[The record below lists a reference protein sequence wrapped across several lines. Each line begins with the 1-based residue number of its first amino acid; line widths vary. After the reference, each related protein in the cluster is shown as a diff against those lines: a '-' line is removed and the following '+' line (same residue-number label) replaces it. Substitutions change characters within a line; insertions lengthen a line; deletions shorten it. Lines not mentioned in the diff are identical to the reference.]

1 MPPKSSAGKEK
12 DLAAEDEVLQAVIL
26 ADSFNKRFRPLTV
39 GKPRCLLP
47 ICNATLLDWT
57 FESLA
62 LAGVQEIFVICRS
75 YADLVKKAIRE
86 SKWSRPGS
94 GIKIVP
100 IITAKETFSP
110 GDAMRDIYTHG
121 IITSDFVLV
130 TGDLVSNIR
139 IDEVV
144 RVHKERRRTNKD
156 AIMTMVVKESGFQHR
171 TRSRG
176 ESGVFVLDPETS
188 ECLHY
193 EPVIGYPPK
202 THAGIPREILAEHP
216 EVEIRNDLIDCCID
230 VCSVEVPSLFQD
242 NFDYADIRRDFV
254 YGILTSDL
262 LIKNIHCYIAK
273 EGYAARVAD
282 TRSYDAISKDILSR
296 WTFPLVPDDNHPGG
310 HAYEYLRGNKYIAKD
325 NTVVMSRTAK
335 VGPNTLI
342 GAHTSIADGANIS
355 GSVIGQRCKIGP
367 GAVLKGAY
375 IFDDT
380 EIGAGAL
387 VENSIVGSGV
397 WIGESS
403 IVRTGCL
410 IADGVVLGKNARLVR
425 FDRVSRRRDLVD
437 GESTDGEEDEEEWEM
452 VEAHQ
457 DSITS
462 VLGEGSNA
470 VVWPQSP
477 SEDEGDEGD
486 GVESYNNQRLMR
498 IGDTASDLDLSDS
511 GSVTED
517 ESDSEDEDDGSM
529 NGLSR
534 TSSMTSISLPDHSA
548 STIHNLQASAA
559 DSEFRSEV
567 KQSLDRAFDEG
578 HSVDNASVE
587 LKTLRMAS
595 NVPLRRVREAVVEAI
610 VERIPIIEG
619 DAAKQ
624 RVEITKMVARWGP
637 LIDRIGG
644 VDPVETVE
652 VLANHCALS
661 KRLPLFGQILV
672 ALYQADIVDEDDIR
686 AWHAR
691 PSSKGEGYTPG
702 SHREGFEK
710 CWSIGKMMI
719 EQFDEQE
726 SDEESE
732 EDSDEEEEEEEKGK
746 QAPTSKPEPKVESS
760 EEESE
765 VSEEGDGEEEG
776 KVETAPAAKPEHT
789 ENDEEESEESG
800 EEESEE
806 VSGEEESEEGSEE
819 SEEEAQVAK
828 TAASTTSTVPTA
840 SASSPLSP
848 PTQLQVVT
856 KSAPTSS
863 TLAATSTTPT
873 ASASTASS
881 IAAKP
886 AVVADP
892 VSKQA
897 SISAGEITRT
907 VVASTADNQLPV
919 PSTAA
924 SVPRAQVAAGAATT
938 TALSGKIAAAHDARE
953 AEESEEESEEG
964 SGSGSEEDSSEGGD
978 TSLQSHH
985 AGEDSS
991 EEESE

>member
-12 DLAAEDEVLQAVIL
+12 DLAAEEEVLQAVIL

-86 SKWSRPGS
+86 SKWSRPSS

-193 EPVIGYPPK
+193 DSVVGYPPK

-254 YGILTSDL
+254 YGVLTSDL

-325 NTVVMSRTAK
+325 NTVIMSRYVTAR

-342 GAHTSIADGANIS
+342 GAHSSIADGASIS

-380 EIGAGAL
+380 EIEAGAL

-397 WIGESS
+397 RIGEGST
-403 IVRTGCL
+403 VRTGCL
-410 IADGVVLGKNARLVR
+410 VADGVVLGKNARLAR

-457 DSITS
+457 DSVTS

-477 SEDEGDEGD
+477 SEDEDEEVD
-486 GVESYNNQRLMR
+486 EVESYNNQRLMR

-517 ESDSEDEDDGSM
+517 ESDSEDEDDASSIM
-529 NGLSR
+529 NGFSR
-534 TSSMTSISLPDHSA
+534 TSSMTSISLPDPSV

-567 KQSLDRAFDEG
+567 RQSLDRAFAEG

-610 VERIPIIEG
+610 VERIPIVEG

-624 RVEITKMVARWGP
+624 RVEITKIVARWGP

-661 KRLPLFGQILV
+661 TRLPLFGQILV

-686 AWHAR
+686 AWHAS
-691 PSSKGEGYTPG
+691 PSSEDEGIKPG
-702 SHREGFEK
+702 PQREGLER
-710 CWSIGKMMI
+710 CWNIGKMMI

-732 EDSDEEEEEEEKGK
+732 ESDGEEKVEK
-746 QAPTSKPEPKVESS
+746 VERAPASKPEHKAESS

-765 VSEEGDGEEEG
+765 GSEEESDEDEDEEE
-776 KVETAPAAKPEHT
+776 KVEEAPVTKPELKAV
-789 ENDEEESEESG
+789 NSEEESEGSAD
-800 EEESEE
+800 EESEE
-806 VSGEEESEEGSEE
+806 GSGEEEESEEGSEE

-828 TAASTTSTVPTA
+828 TAASTTKVTQTA
-840 SASSPLSP
+840 P
-848 PTQLQVVT
+848 
-856 KSAPTSS
+856 APTSS
-863 TLAATSTTPT
+863 TPAVATSIAPT
-873 ASASTASS
+873 ALANTSSSTVSKT
-881 IAAKP
+881 AAVAAP
-886 AVVADP
+886 A
-892 VSKQA
+892 SKQA
-897 SISAGEITRT
+897 PVS
-907 VVASTADNQLPV
+907 VVASTAGTGSQRPAPSSASIAASALPAQAAVGAAAAAV
-919 PSTAA
+919 PS
-924 SVPRAQVAAGAATT
+924 
-938 TALSGKIAAAHDARE
+938 GKSAAHDE
-953 AEESEEESEEG
+953 SEDEESEEESEEG
-964 SGSGSEEDSSEGGD
+964 SGSGSEEDSSEGGEA
-978 TSLQSHH
+978 TPAARHT
-985 AGEDSS
+985 GEDSS

>member
-12 DLAAEDEVLQAVIL
+12 DLAAEEEVLQAVIL

-86 SKWSRPGS
+86 SKWSRPSS
-94 GIKIVP
+94 GLKIVP

-121 IITSDFVLV
+121 IITSDFILV

-144 RVHKERRRTNKD
+144 RMHKERRRTNKD
-156 AIMTMVVKESGFQHR
+156 AIMTMVVKESGPQHR

-176 ESGVFVLDPETS
+176 ESGVFVLDPDTS

-202 THAGIPREILAEHP
+202 TLARIPREILAEHP

-254 YGILTSDL
+254 YGVLTSDL
-262 LIKNIHCYIAK
+262 LMKNIHCYIAK

-296 WTFPLVPDDNHPGG
+296 WTFPLVPDDNHPGD
-310 HAYEYLRGNKYIAKD
+310 HAYEHLRGNKYIAKD
-325 NTVVMSRTAK
+325 NTVIMSRTAK

-342 GAHTSIADGANIS
+342 GAHTSIADGASIS

-380 EIGAGAL
+380 EVGEGAL

-397 WIGESS
+397 QIGSGS
-403 IVRTGCL
+403 TVRTGCL
-410 IADGVVLGKNARLVR
+410 IADGVVLGKDARLAR
-425 FDRVSRRRDLVD
+425 FDRVSPRRDLVD

-457 DSITS
+457 DSVTS

-470 VVWPQSP
+470 VVWPQSH
-477 SEDEGDEGD
+477 SEDEDEEVD
-486 GVESYNNQRLMR
+486 EVESYNNQRLMR
-498 IGDTASDLDLSDS
+498 IGDTASDLDLSDA

-517 ESDSEDEDDGSM
+517 ESDSEDEDDASSLM

-534 TSSMTSISLPDHSA
+534 TSSMTSVSLPDPSV

-559 DSEFRSEV
+559 DLEFRSEV
-567 KQSLDRAFDEG
+567 RQSLDRAFTEG

-610 VERIPIIEG
+610 VERIPIVES
-619 DAAKQ
+619 DPSKQ
-624 RVEITKMVARWGP
+624 RMEIAKVVTRWGP

-652 VLANHCALS
+652 VLANHCS
-661 KRLPLFGQILV
+661 QSTRLPLFGQIL
-672 ALYQADIVDEDDIR
+672 AAIYQADIVDEDDIR
-686 AWHAR
+686 TWHAR
-691 PSSKGEGYTPG
+691 PSSKGEDHKPG
-702 SHREGFEK
+702 PHKEGLER
-710 CWSIGKMMI
+710 CWAIGKMMI

-726 SDEESE
+726 S
-732 EDSDEEEEEEEKGK
+732 
-746 QAPTSKPEPKVESS
+746 
-760 EEESE
+760 
-765 VSEEGDGEEEG
+765 
-776 KVETAPAAKPEHT
+776 
-789 ENDEEESEESG
+789 EEESEE
-800 EEESEE
+800 EDE
-806 VSGEEESEEGSEE
+806 
-819 SEEEAQVAK
+819 K
-828 TAASTTSTVPTA
+828 KRMKRMKRMKRKKRKCRNRRFLLRLRTSRR
-840 SASSPLSP
+840 
-848 PTQLQVVT
+848 VVR
-856 KSAPTSS
+856 KRPMK
-863 TLAATSTTPT
+863 
-873 ASASTASS
+873 
-881 IAAKP
+881 AAKRRRAKR
-886 AVVADP
+886 AVKKAV
-892 VSKQA
+892 KK
-897 SISAGEITRT
+897 
-907 VVASTADNQLPV
+907 
-919 PSTAA
+919 
-924 SVPRAQVAAGAATT
+924 RARRA
-938 TALSGKIAAAHDARE
+938 KKKPK
-953 AEESEEESEEG
+953 
-964 SGSGSEEDSSEGGD
+964 
-978 TSLQSHH
+978 
-985 AGEDSS
+985 
-991 EEESE
+991 

>member
-12 DLAAEDEVLQAVIL
+12 DLATEEEVLQAVIL

-86 SKWSRPGS
+86 SKWSRPSS
-94 GIKIVP
+94 GLKIVP

-156 AIMTMVVKESGFQHR
+156 AIMTIVVKESGLQHR

-176 ESGVFVLDPETS
+176 ESGVFVLDPDTS

-193 EPVIGYPPK
+193 ESVIGYPPK
-202 THAGIPREILAEHP
+202 THAEIPREIFAEHP

-230 VCSVEVPSLFQD
+230 ICSVEVPSLFQD

-254 YGILTSDL
+254 YGVLTSDL
-262 LIKNIHCYIAK
+262 LMKNVHCYIAK

-296 WTFPLVPDDNHPGG
+296 WTYPLVPDNNHPGG
-310 HAYEYLRGNKYIAKD
+310 HAYEHLRGNKYMAKD
-325 NTVVMSRTAK
+325 NTIIMSRTAR

-342 GAHTSIADGANIS
+342 GAHTTIADGASIS

-397 WIGESS
+397 RIGEGST
-403 IVRTGCL
+403 VRTGCL
-410 IADGVVLGKNARLVR
+410 IADGVVLGKNARLAR
-425 FDRVSRRRDLVD
+425 FDRVSRRRYLVD
-437 GESTDGEEDEEEWEM
+437 GESTDGEEDEEEWEV

-457 DSITS
+457 DSVTS

-470 VVWPQSP
+470 VVWPQSH
-477 SEDEGDEGD
+477 SEDEDEEVD
-486 GVESYNNQRLMR
+486 EVESYNNQRLMR
-498 IGDTASDLDLSDS
+498 IGDTASDIDLSDA

-517 ESDSEDEDDGSM
+517 ESDSEDEDDASSIM

-534 TSSMTSISLPDHSA
+534 TSSMTSVSLPDPDV

-567 KQSLDRAFDEG
+567 KQSLDRAFAEG

-610 VERIPIIEG
+610 VERVPIVEG

-624 RVEITKMVARWGP
+624 RTEIGRMVARWGP

-652 VLANHCALS
+652 VLACHCAQS
-661 KRLPLFGQILV
+661 SRLPLFGQILA
-672 ALYQADIVDEDDIR
+672 ALYQADIVEEDDIR
-686 AWHAR
+686 AWHAQA
-691 PSSKGEGYTPG
+691 SSQAEAQKPG
-702 SHREGFEK
+702 PYMDGLEK
-710 CWSIGKMMI
+710 CWSVGKMMI

-726 SDEESE
+726 SDDESGE
-732 EDSDEEEEEEEKGK
+732 GEDEEEEEQEEEQEEKGSAAQVPATK
-746 QAPTSKPEPKVESS
+746 AESS
-760 EEESE
+760 EEE
-765 VSEEGDGEEEG
+765 
-776 KVETAPAAKPEHT
+776 
-789 ENDEEESEESG
+789 ESED
-800 EEESEE
+800 
-806 VSGEEESEEGSEE
+806 ESEEGSEGGSNEGSEESSEESE
-819 SEEEAQVAK
+819 SEESEVTKAAVSEKTLASADVPATKVEQTETKTTATVSTPAGAAEPAEPVSTTHAAVVAAVDSTTTATIKQVEVADPARKQVA
-828 TAASTTSTVPTA
+828 AAVIEETQRTVVVA
-840 SASSPLSP
+840 SADE
-848 PTQLQVVT
+848 
-856 KSAPTSS
+856 
-863 TLAATSTTPT
+863 
-873 ASASTASS
+873 
-881 IAAKP
+881 AAKP
-886 AVVADP
+886 APSGLSTTPLPAQAIAKVAT
-892 VSKQA
+892 
-897 SISAGEITRT
+897 G
-907 VVASTADNQLPV
+907 STQ
-919 PSTAA
+919 PSRKTNNEEDEEDE
-924 SVPRAQVAAGAATT
+924 S
-938 TALSGKIAAAHDARE
+938 
-953 AEESEEESEEG
+953 EESEEESGESEEA
-964 SGSGSEEDSSEGGD
+964 SGSGSEESSSEEGSGED
-978 TSLQSHH
+978 STGRDVG
-985 AGEDSS
+985 GEDSS